1 MNLFTDFN
9 PTKITPDDFVA
20 IVEISKGS
28 KTKYELDKE
37 TGALK
42 LDRILFT
49 SSHYPDNYGFIP
61 CTLAEDNDPLDVLI
75 LMSESI
81 VPLTEVHCKPIGV
94 FIMTDQGQLDE
105 KIIAVCPEDPI
116 YGQYKSIEEL
126 PPHHFQEIK
135 YFFETYKTLEGKQT
149 SCTNVMGKQKAI
161 DIIDKCISAF
171 KDWKKTK

>member
-1 MNLFTDFN
+1 MNLFTEFN
-9 PTKITPDDFVA
+9 QERIKPNDFVA
-20 IVEISKGS
+20 IVEIPKGS

-42 LDRILFT
+42 LDRILFA

-61 CTLAEDNDPLDVLI
+61 CTLSEDKDPLDVLI
-75 LMSESI
+75 LMSETV

-94 FIMTDQGQLDE
+94 FIMTDQGELDE
-105 KIIAVCPEDPI
+105 KIIAVCQEDPI
-116 YGQYKSIEEL
+116 YGQFDNIEEL

-149 SCTNVMGKQKAI
+149 YCTNVLSKQKAEE
-161 DIIDKCISAF
+161 IIQKCIDAF
-171 KDWKKTK
+171 KVWHNSK